1 MKLAIAT
8 LILAGAASTLHAD
21 ENKGAESSTSTSTT
35 TSTTTTTTAPT
46 ITTTTTGAAS
56 STNVESKGS
65 IVEVEEP
72 LAPVHDPAA
81 DKAAADAVDGSEPTE
96 ATASESDTTE
106 GEEPLVAF
114 DAPEGKNPFD
124 EVKAFDSPF
133 EEPLGEARATT
144 EKKDDATDEGGDSG
158 GTVTDQEL
166 EKIADEY
173 LETSAALADAAPDAV
188 TIDTKAGVVKS
199 ASAGNDLEDAQRALA
214 AKGYAVKADG
224 KAGPKTLEALK
235 SFQRDNGLTA
245 SGSLDEATRAKL
257 GLLR

>member
-1 MKLAIAT
+1 MNMKLVVAT
-8 LILAGAASTLHAD
+8 LILAGAASTVLAE
-21 ENKGAESSTSTSTT
+21 ENKGAESSTSTSTS
-35 TSTTTTTTAPT
+35 TSTSASATTTTN
-46 ITTTTTGAAS
+46 GAAS
-56 STNVESKGS
+56 STSVESKGS

-96 ATASESDTTE
+96 ATAEESDTSE

-114 DAPEGKNPFD
+114 DAPAEKNPFD

-133 EEPLGEARATT
+133 EQPLGEAKATT
-144 EKKDDATDEGGDSG
+144 EKKDDATEGAGDSG
-158 GTVTDQEL
+158 GAVTDQEI

-173 LETSAALADAAPDAV
+173 LETSAALANAAPDAV
-188 TIDTKAGVVKS
+188 TLDTKAGVVKT
-199 ASAGNDLEDAQRALA
+199 APAGDDLKDAQRALA

-235 SFQRDNGLTA
+235 AFQRDNGLTA

-257 GLLR
+257 GLVR